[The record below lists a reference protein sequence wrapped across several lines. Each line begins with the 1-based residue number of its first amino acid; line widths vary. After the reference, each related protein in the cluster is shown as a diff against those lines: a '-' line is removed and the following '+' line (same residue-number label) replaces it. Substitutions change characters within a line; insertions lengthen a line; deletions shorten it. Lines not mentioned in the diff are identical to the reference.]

1 MNAPPVAVP
10 RLPRELASWTAWFA
24 LAPIPVLS
32 QTAETVELMRANEDA
47 VDANLLGEAMA
58 SDPLMSLKVLAH
70 AATHRHPRLLTD
82 AETVTA
88 ALVMMGIGPFFRAFG
103 PQPTIDDHL
112 ADNPSALAGL
122 TQVLRRASRAARFAL
137 GFAVHRMDGDAA
149 VIHEAALLHDFAE
162 MLLWCHAPQ
171 SAVRIREL
179 QAADATLR
187 SRDAQRA
194 VLGIELGE
202 LEQTLMK
209 HWRLPELL
217 VRMTDDRH
225 VEQPQVRCVSLAI
238 RLARHTAA
246 GWDNP
251 AVPDDVAEIADL
263 LNLATP
269 SVTKLLREID
279 G

>member
-1 MNAPPVAVP
+1 MTALPASVP

-24 LAPIPVLS
+24 RSPIPVLA
-32 QTAETVELMRANEDA
+32 QTAETIEIMRANEDA
-47 VDANLLGEAMA
+47 VDANLLGESIAA
-58 SDPLMSLKVLAH
+58 DPLMSLKVLAH
-70 AATHRHPRLLTD
+70 AATHRHPRLVTD

-88 ALVMMGIGPFFRAFG
+88 ALVMMGIGPFFRTFG
-103 PQPTIDDHL
+103 PQATVDDHL
-112 ADNPSALAGL
+112 ADDPAALAGL
-122 TQVLRRASRAARFAL
+122 TQVLERAERAARFAL
-137 GFAVHRMDGDAA
+137 AFAVHRMDGDAA

-171 SAVRIREL
+171 AALRIREL
-179 QAADATLR
+179 QVADTSLR

-209 HWRLPELL
+209 HWRLPDLL

-225 VEQPQVRCVSLAI
+225 VEQPQVRCVALAI

-251 AVPDDVAEIADL
+251 AIPDDVSEIAGL
-263 LNLATP
+263 LNLGAP
-269 SVTKLLREID
+269 SAHKLLRELD
-279 G
+279 A

>member
-1 MNAPPVAVP
+1 MNAPPVALP

-24 LAPIPVLS
+24 RAPIPVLS
-32 QTAETVELMRANEDA
+32 QTAETIELMRANEDA

-122 TQVLRRASRAARFAL
+122 TQVLHRASRAARFAL

-171 SAVRIREL
+171 AAVRIREL

-251 AVPDDVAEIADL
+251 AVPDDVAEVADL
-263 LNLATP
+263 LNLASP